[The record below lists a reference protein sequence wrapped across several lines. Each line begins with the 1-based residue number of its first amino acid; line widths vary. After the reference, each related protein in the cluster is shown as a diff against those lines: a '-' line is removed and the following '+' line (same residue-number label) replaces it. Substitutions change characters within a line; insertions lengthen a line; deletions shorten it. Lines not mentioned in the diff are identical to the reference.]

1 METLGTEPGDE
12 AADADAGAGE
22 VVGRGDR
29 TAVVAAAV
37 VAVVVALLV
46 GILATRD
53 ASSERQTQSPL
64 LGRVA
69 PAVQGTTLDGET
81 FDIDEWRGRWVVVNF
96 FASWCIPCREEHPQ
110 LVAFDEAHRAAGDAG
125 VVSVTYDN
133 RSDDARRFFE
143 ENGGDWPVVDDP
155 ENSIGV
161 AYGVARVPES
171 FLVSPSGIVVE
182 RLVGG
187 VTAAQLT
194 ELIDQYEQA
203 PR

>member
-1 METLGTEPGDE
+1 
-12 AADADAGAGE
+12 
-22 VVGRGDR
+22 
-29 TAVVAAAV
+29 
-37 VAVVVALLV
+37 
-46 GILATRD
+46 
-53 ASSERQTQSPL
+53 
-64 LGRVA
+64 
-69 PAVQGTTLDGET
+69 
-81 FDIDEWRGRWVVVNF
+81 
-96 FASWCIPCREEHPQ
+96 
-110 LVAFDEAHRAAGDAG
+110 

-194 ELIDQYEQA
+194 DLINQYEQA
-203 PR
+203 PG